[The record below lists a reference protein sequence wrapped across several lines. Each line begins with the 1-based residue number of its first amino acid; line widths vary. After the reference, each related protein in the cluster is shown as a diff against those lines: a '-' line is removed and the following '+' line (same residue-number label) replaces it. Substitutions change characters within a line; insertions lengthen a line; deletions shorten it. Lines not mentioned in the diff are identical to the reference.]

1 MSRSVGIG
9 AAAMTWVLPTVM
21 PEQARAAHLAYDR
34 LCQYLD
40 SGVAS
45 FVPSV
50 AEFVELTYGN
60 FLVAETL
67 VGVLATLRGKTFD
80 QVLEELPER
89 DEGYPPGPA
98 ARYGWETAV
107 YRLGHLHARSWRRRP
122 ESSQLYDLPTACRG
136 SFNLVVAAVME
147 VAAETNKAAPEVAG
161 LLKDAASAAV
171 T

>member
-1 MSRSVGIG
+1 
-9 AAAMTWVLPTVM
+9 M

-60 FLVAETL
+60 LLAAETL
-67 VGVLATLRGKTFD
+67 VVVLATLREQSFD

-98 ARYGWETAV
+98 ARYGWETAI
-107 YRLGHLHARSWRRRP
+107 YRLRYLHAHSWRRRP

-136 SFNLVVAAVME
+136 SFNLVVAAVTE
-147 VAAETNKAAPEVAG
+147 VAAETNKTSSEVAG
-161 LLKDAASAAV
+161 SSGVRHPRRRPSENRRAVFRCAA
-171 T
+171 